1 LIKGGNVKMYR
12 VKIKESADDIQFIKD
27 CGLST
32 STIYTTYR
40 KDNGTYEI
48 SGFEFE
54 KDELE
59 FLD

>member
-1 LIKGGNVKMYR
+1 MYR
-12 VKIKESADDIQFIKD
+12 VRIKESADDLQFIKD
-27 CGLST
+27 CGMDT
-32 STIYTTYR
+32 TTVYTTYK

-48 SGFEFE
+48 HGFEFE